1 MTTTAFGDATAT
13 DRTGY
18 GGAAGTPGDVA
29 ELVRQCSRLDG
40 RRGFRIVAR
49 GLSGHIFFERGRV
62 IHAEFGED
70 CGLRAVVEMLRS
82 GSVLVEPAAS
92 WPSQPSLHLGPE
104 LLLSMTGKDA
114 SRVVRKVDLP
124 VEPPPLPDPSA
135 TRSSHALPE
144 HAATAD
150 RVVPDHSEED
160 HSEEGRPATRRAVSG
175 VMPRVVA
182 PLVEPPGDASRAPAR
197 SRTPT
202 GRDALREMAPKAKGP
217 GLAST
222 RATSNPE
229 AASPTARPAWPGP
242 STNPSSPSLRTQRA
256 PRLQS
261 SPRGEAPLAAA
272 LMHEPLPR
280 APLPPTPRLPAPPLP
295 VVPRPPEELPVTRAQ
310 KARSRSVVVARA
322 ARVAALASAP
332 ESTLPPRTP
341 IQAPSGQQPT
351 TMVRIASRGDLLAA
365 RGESAEQLAEAAAFI
380 HGLANLIA
388 ADFGR
393 QGRANVH
400 LSGHGVS
407 LLVARSEVNDIAAA
421 LGPTERMT
429 SLLSKVGL
437 K

>member
-1 MTTTAFGDATAT
+1 MDMTTTAFGDA
-13 DRTGY
+13 RTGH
-18 GGAAGTPGDVA
+18 GDLAGTPSDVA
-29 ELVRQCSRLDG
+29 DLVRQCSRVDG

-49 GLSGHIFFERGRV
+49 GLSGHIFFDRGRV
-62 IHAEFGED
+62 VHAEFGED
-70 CGLRAVVEMLRS
+70 CGLRAVVEMLRA
-82 GSVLVEPAAS
+82 GSVLVEPASS

-124 VEPPPLPDPSA
+124 VEPPPLPDPGDVPHGEAHA
-135 TRSSHALPE
+135 TGLMAPVHPGA
-144 HAATAD
+144 
-150 RVVPDHSEED
+150 V
-160 HSEEGRPATRRAVSG
+160 RPATRRAVSG
-175 VMPRVVA
+175 IMPRI
-182 PLVEPPGDASRAPAR
+182 VEPLSEPPAHASPGLAR

-202 GRDALREMAPKAKGP
+202 EREALGTATQAVRSARAIPTRTP
-217 GLAST
+217 PTRTPPTPTAST
-222 RATSNPE
+222 APRGT
-229 AASPTARPAWPGP
+229 GP
-242 STNPSSPSLRTQRA
+242 SATPSSPS
-256 PRLQS
+256 
-261 SPRGEAPLAAA
+261 
-272 LMHEPLPR
+272 
-280 APLPPTPRLPAPPLP
+280 RLPAPPRPEPQLP
-295 VVPRPPEELPVTRAQ
+295 EPSSSWLAARPPAELPVTRAQ
-310 KARSRSVVVARA
+310 KARSRSIVVARA
-322 ARVAALASAP
+322 AKVADLASDQA
-332 ESTLPPRTP
+332 STLPPPRTA
-341 IQAPSGQQPT
+341 IQAPCGQQPT

-365 RGESAEQLAEAAAFI
+365 RGENAEQLAEAAAFI

>member
-1 MTTTAFGDATAT
+1 MTTTAFGDA
-13 DRTGY
+13 RTGH
-18 GGAAGTPGDVA
+18 GDLAGTPSEVA
-29 ELVRQCSRLDG
+29 DLVRQCSRLDG
-40 RRGFRIVAR
+40 RRGFRIVSR
-49 GLSGHIFFERGRV
+49 GLSGHIFFDRGRV

-70 CGLRAVVEMLRS
+70 CGLRAVVEMLRA
-82 GSVLVEPAAS
+82 GSVLVEPASS

-104 LLLSMTGKDA
+104 LLLSMTGKEA

-124 VEPPPLPDPSA
+124 VEPPPLPEPSEVPHRDAQA
-135 TRSSHALPE
+135 TPAGLVAPVHPGA
-144 HAATAD
+144 
-150 RVVPDHSEED
+150 V
-160 HSEEGRPATRRAVSG
+160 RPATRRAVSG
-175 VMPRVVA
+175 VMPRI
-182 PLVEPPGDASRAPAR
+182 VEPLAEPPAHASPGLAR

-202 GRDALREMAPKAKGP
+202 GRQALGTVTPTERAARAIP
-217 GLAST
+217 T
-222 RATSNPE
+222 RAAPARTASSAPTETS
-229 AASPTARPAWPGP
+229 P
-242 STNPSSPSLRTQRA
+242 SKTPSSPSQRA
-256 PRLQS
+256 L
-261 SPRGEAPLAAA
+261 
-272 LMHEPLPR
+272 R
-280 APLPPTPRLPAPPLP
+280 APRLPAPPRPEPQLP
-295 VVPRPPEELPVTRAQ
+295 EPSSSWLAPRPPAELPVTRAQ
-310 KARSRSVVVARA
+310 KARSRSIVVARA
-322 ARVAALASAP
+322 AKVALASDQG
-332 ESTLPPRTP
+332 STLPPPRTA

-365 RGESAEQLAEAAAFI
+365 RGENAEQLAEAAAFI

>member
-13 DRTGY
+13 ARTGH
-18 GGAAGTPGDVA
+18 GDPAGTPRDVA

-40 RRGFRIVAR
+40 RCGFRIVAR

-62 IHAEFGED
+62 VHAEFGED
-70 CGLRAVVEMLRS
+70 CGLRAVVEMLRA
-82 GSVLVEPAAS
+82 GSVLIEPAAS
-92 WPSQPSLHLGPE
+92 WPSQPSLHLGPD

-124 VEPPPLPDPSA
+124 VEPPPLPDPGDALSSSA
-135 TRSSHALPE
+135 EEP
-144 HAATAD
+144 AAGLMA
-150 RVVPDHSEED
+150 PIHP
-160 HSEEGRPATRRAVSG
+160 GAPRPGTRRAVSG
-175 VMPRVVA
+175 VMPRIVDT
-182 PLVEPPGDASRAPAR
+182 PVEPRGHASPVLAR

-202 GRDALREMAPKAKGP
+202 G
-217 GLAST
+217 
-222 RATSNPE
+222 ATGI
-229 AASPTARPAWPGP
+229 ASPGPAKA
-242 STNPSSPSLRTQRA
+242 PSSASQRPLRA
-256 PRLQS
+256 
-261 SPRGEAPLAAA
+261 
-272 LMHEPLPR
+272 
-280 APLPPTPRLPAPPLP
+280 PRLPAPPRPEPSPPVPSLP
-295 VVPRPPEELPVTRAQ
+295 ERAWPAPRSPAELPVTRAQ

-322 ARVAALASAP
+322 AKAAALAGDPGA
-332 ESTLPPRTP
+332 TLPPPRAP
-341 IQAPSGQQPT
+341 IQAPCGQQPT

-365 RGESAEQLAEAAAFI
+365 RGENAEQLAEAAAFI

-421 LGPTERMT
+421 LGPTERMA

>member
-1 MTTTAFGDATAT
+1 MDMTTTAFGDATAT
-13 DRTGY
+13 ARTGH
-18 GGAAGTPGDVA
+18 GDAAGTPGDVA

-124 VEPPPLPDPSA
+124 VEPPPLPDPSE
-135 TRSSHALPE
+135 TQYSDALAE
-144 HAATAD
+144 HAVAAD
-150 RVVPDHSEED
+150 RRAPVDAEAA
-160 HSEEGRPATRRAVSG
+160 RPATRRAVSG
-175 VMPRVVA
+175 VMPRI
-182 PLVEPPGDASRAPAR
+182 VE
-197 SRTPT
+197 
-202 GRDALREMAPKAKGP
+202 PKAKGP
-217 GLAST
+217 GVAST
-222 RATSNPE
+222 RASANP
-229 AASPTARPAWPGP
+229 AAATPATRPALPGP
-242 STNPSSPSLRTQRA
+242 STPPSSPSPRAQHA
-256 PRLQS
+256 PRRQAPPRREAR
-261 SPRGEAPLAAA
+261 SPEAL
-272 LMHEPLPR
+272 LHE
-280 APLPPTPRLPAPPLP
+280 PRLPAPMPAASLLP
-295 VVPRPPEELPVTRAQ
+295 TPQLPAPPSPAVPRPPAELPVTRAQ
-310 KARSRSVVVARA
+310 KARSRSIVVARA

-332 ESTLPPRTP
+332 GSTLPPRTP
-341 IQAPSGQQPT
+341 IQAPCGQQPT

-365 RGESAEQLAEAAAFI
+365 RGEGAEQLAEAAAFI

>member
-13 DRTGY
+13 ARTGH
-18 GGAAGTPGDVA
+18 GDSAGAPGDVA

-40 RRGFRIVAR
+40 RSGFRIVAR
-49 GLSGHIFFERGRV
+49 GVSGHIFFERGRV

-124 VEPPPLPDPSA
+124 VEPPPLPDPSEA
-135 TRSSHALPE
+135 RDSDAQAE
-144 HAATAD
+144 HAAAAD
-150 RVVPDHSEED
+150 RVAPVHSEAA
-160 HSEEGRPATRRAVSG
+160 RPATRRAVSG
-175 VMPRVVA
+175 VMPRIA
-182 PLVEPPGDASRAPAR
+182 KPLVER
-197 SRTPT
+197 S
-202 GRDALREMAPKAKGP
+202 ANGP
-217 GLAST
+217 GVAST
-222 RATSNPE
+222 RATANP
-229 AASPTARPAWPGP
+229 AAATLAARPASSAPATTP
-242 STNPSSPSLRTQRA
+242 SHPSLPA
-256 PRLQS
+256 PRPQAP
-261 SPRGEAPLAAA
+261 PR
-272 LMHEPLPR
+272 R
-280 APLPPTPRLPAPPLP
+280 QAPLPEALVHEPRLPAPLSAKPLLPTPRLPAPPSP
-295 VVPRPPEELPVTRAQ
+295 AVPRLPAELPVTRAQ
-310 KARSRSVVVARA
+310 KARSRSIVVARA

-332 ESTLPPRTP
+332 GATLPPPRTP
-341 IQAPSGQQPT
+341 IRAPSGQQPT
-351 TMVRIASRGDLLAA
+351 TMVRMASRGDLLAA